1 MALGVLATASFG
13 APLQWKVDPDRNLEA
28 GHTMSFADA
37 ISGVSESIIFL
48 LLLPKALLKLPIDRL
63 RKAAAYDRELR
74 SYMYGMIRNRREEVQ
89 RGEVSPRHDLFNQLI
104 SASLSETSQDK
115 EDGAAAGGMSDEELV
130 GNTFIFALA
139 GHETSAHTLSFS
151 LAYLAL
157 NPSVQEWLREEIDE
171 VLKHGEEPTYAHF
184 AALPR
189 TLAVFYE
196 TLRLHPAVQVIPKKA
211 NEDTFLEDDPDP
223 QTGEKRMVFVPAE
236 ANVDIDVVSLREC
249 QPNHRG
255 IAHSS

>member
-1 MALGVLATASFG
+1 
-13 APLQWKVDPDRNLEA
+13 
-28 GHTMSFADA
+28 MSFADA
-37 ISGVSESIIFL
+37 ISGVSEHIIFL
-48 LLLPKALLKLPIDRL
+48 LLLPKILFKLPIKKI
-63 RKAAAYDRELR
+63 RKAAEYDRELR
-74 SYMYGMIRNRREEVQ
+74 SYMYGMIRERKEEVQ

-104 SASLSETSQDK
+104 SASLNESSSQGK
-115 EDGAAAGGMSDEELV
+115 EGGGGGGGMSDEELV

-151 LAYLAL
+151 LAYLAV
-157 NPSVQEWLREEIDE
+157 NPLVQDWLREEVDE
-171 VLKHGEEPTYAHF
+171 VLKDGEEPTYATHF

-223 QTGEKRMVFVPAE
+223 RTGEKRMVFIPAE
-236 ANVDIDVVSLREC
+236 ANVDIDVVSLRE
-249 QPNHRG
+249 
-255 IAHSS
+255 